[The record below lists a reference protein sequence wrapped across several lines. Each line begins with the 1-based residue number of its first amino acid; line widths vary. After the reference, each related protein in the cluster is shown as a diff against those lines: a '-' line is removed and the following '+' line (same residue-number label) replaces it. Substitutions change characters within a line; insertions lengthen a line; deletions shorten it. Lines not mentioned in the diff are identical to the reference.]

1 MLVGL
6 ALFFGGGSTY
16 GPLVWLG
23 TIAIAAAGT
32 LFVLA
37 SLGRL
42 PWPALDRAGTVF
54 LVLLAALAVWTGVS
68 VSWSV
73 APDLSWEY
81 FNRGIVYLAFL
92 VVGLFVGAAFGVRT
106 VASGFAILLAAVMAW
121 ALAGKVVPNVFPDG
135 ARIARLRDPIEYWNG
150 LALIAAMAMPLG
162 LWHAVRREH
171 PRLVRVGG
179 VALLYLAG
187 LTLLMT
193 YSRGGVLVA
202 LAALGVSL
210 ILLPQRVEAV
220 AALALSLPAAA
231 VVAVWAFTEPGV
243 SSDLQSY
250 DVRLRDGIQFGIV
263 LVFIGAALSL
273 ATHELLARE
282 HRWRPKIRWELSG
295 RRLAVGAVVAVLL
308 GALLAS
314 GGHPA
319 AWAEDGWDEFTNPTS
334 TAGTGPER
342 IGNLNLNSRWTW
354 WEEAWE
360 IFTDHAVGGAGA
372 GTFAIARRPIRTHL
386 TFATEPH
393 SLPLQFL
400 AETGLVGFLLFGGAL
415 AAALLA
421 VVRAIRRLDEAEA
434 AAASVLSV
442 AVLAYLLHATIDY
455 DWDFVALTAPVLAAL
470 GAIVVMRRPAPA
482 RPRWLLV
489 AASGLAIPTLA
500 FSLAAPW
507 LAARKTEDAFA
518 AIDRND
524 PREALDLSDDARSL
538 NPLSIDPLLAG
549 ALAEEAL
556 GDERAALKLY
566 VKAVE
571 LQPEH
576 WRAWYELGRFELRIG
591 LRALARQHLQRA
603 QELDPLGPAKDA
615 LASATVAP

>member
-1 MLVGL
+1 MRAGLLCGAGVLVGL

-23 TIAIAAAGT
+23 TIAIAAAGI

-73 APDLSWEY
+73 AHEISWEY
-81 FNRGIVYLAFL
+81 FKRGIVYLAFL

-220 AALALSLPAAA
+220 AAGGRDGRGVGVHRARRLVGSPVLRRAAA
-231 VVAVWAFTEPGV
+231 RRDPVRDRAGLHRRGAEPGDARAPRARAPLAAEDSLGAV
-243 SSDLQSY
+243 GAPA
-250 DVRLRDGIQFGIV
+250 RRRRRRRRPAR
-263 LVFIGAALSL
+263 GAA
-273 ATHELLARE
+273 RE
-282 HRWRPKIRWELSG
+282 RRAPGRLGGRRLGRVHQPDQHGGNGAGAHREPQPQQPLDLVGGGVGDLHRPCRGGSG
-295 RRLAVGAVVAVLL
+295 RRDVRDRAASHPHAPDVRDRAAQPSAAVSGRDRLGRLPTLRRRPCRRPARGGPGDPQARRSRGRRGL
-308 GALLAS
+308 GALRRRPGLPPPRDDRLRLGLRRA
-314 GGHPA
+314 H
-319 AWAEDGWDEFTNPTS
+319 
-334 TAGTGPER
+334 
-342 IGNLNLNSRWTW
+342 
-354 WEEAWE
+354 
-360 IFTDHAVGGAGA
+360 GAGA
-372 GTFAIARRPIRTHL
+372 GGARSDRGHA
-386 TFATEPH
+386 ATCP
-393 SLPLQFL
+393 
-400 AETGLVGFLLFGGAL
+400 GASAM
-415 AAALLA
+415 AAGRGARARNPYPGLLA
-421 VVRAIRRLDEAEA
+421 R
-434 AAASVLSV
+434 
-442 AVLAYLLHATIDY
+442 
-455 DWDFVALTAPVLAAL
+455 
-470 GAIVVMRRPAPA
+470 
-482 RPRWLLV
+482 
-489 AASGLAIPTLA
+489 
-500 FSLAAPW
+500 
-507 LAARKTEDAFA
+507 
-518 AIDRND
+518 
-524 PREALDLSDDARSL
+524 
-538 NPLSIDPLLAG
+538 
-549 ALAEEAL
+549 
-556 GDERAALKLY
+556 
-566 VKAVE
+566 
-571 LQPEH
+571 
-576 WRAWYELGRFELRIG
+576 
-591 LRALARQHLQRA
+591 RALAGGAEDRRRVCRDRPQRSSRGA
-603 QELDPLGPAKDA
+603 RP
-615 LASATVAP
+615 V